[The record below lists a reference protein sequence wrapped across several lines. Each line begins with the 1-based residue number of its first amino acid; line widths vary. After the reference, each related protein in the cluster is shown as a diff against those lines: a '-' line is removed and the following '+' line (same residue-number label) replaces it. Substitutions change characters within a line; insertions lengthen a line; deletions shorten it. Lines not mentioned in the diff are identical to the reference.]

1 MSIPQHHFST
11 SFSSLS
17 RLNSTR
23 YSELAGKTQLC
34 SSLPPSLHFPHPSFP
49 SPLFLL
55 PLPLPYLFPPTPLL
69 PSPYH
74 PPPPPPQ
81 HAPQHPQ
88 PFQPSF
94 PFKMP
99 AQKPLH
105 QAAAAII
112 SPSPRARSFQSL
124 PPPLFCAAT
133 LCVWDEW
140 FRFLFFFIG
149 SFFFFTPAVF
159 YAAHFLFVCAAV
171 VLVGKKGGGRRKGKE
186 RKGMKRKGKKKL
198 VSYSAPS
205 W

>member
-74 PPPPPPQ
+74 PPPPNTPHNTHNTHNPSNRVFLSKCPPKSLCIRRRRRLYLP
-81 HAPQHPQ
+81 HHVHVHSNP
-88 PFQPSF
+88 
-94 PFKMP
+94 
-99 AQKPLH
+99 
-105 QAAAAII
+105 
-112 SPSPRARSFQSL
+112 SL
-124 PPPLFCAAT
+124 PPFFAPLP
-133 LCVWDEW
+133 CVCGMNGLGSCS
-140 FRFLFFFIG
+140 FL
-149 SFFFFTPAVF
+149 
-159 YAAHFLFVCAAV
+159 
-171 VLVGKKGGGRRKGKE
+171 
-186 RKGMKRKGKKKL
+186 
-198 VSYSAPS
+198 
-205 W
+205 

>member
-74 PPPPPPQ
+74 PPPQ

-94 PFKMP
+94 PFKIP
-99 AQKPLH
+99 TKRLCNQR
-105 QAAAAII
+105 AAAIT

-124 PPPLFCAAT
+124 PPTPPPLLCRNWFV
-133 LCVWDEW
+133 CVWNEW
-140 FRFLFFFIG
+140 FSFPVLFF
-149 SFFFFTPAVF
+149 
-159 YAAHFLFVCAAV
+159 
-171 VLVGKKGGGRRKGKE
+171 
-186 RKGMKRKGKKKL
+186 
-198 VSYSAPS
+198 
-205 W
+205 